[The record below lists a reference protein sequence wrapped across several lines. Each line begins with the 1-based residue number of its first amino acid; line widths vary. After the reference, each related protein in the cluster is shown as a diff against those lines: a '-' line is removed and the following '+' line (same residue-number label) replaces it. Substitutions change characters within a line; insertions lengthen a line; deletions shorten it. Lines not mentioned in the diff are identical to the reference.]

1 LQDGHSYLAAI
12 EILLGVAQLTSGL
25 LLRWKLQM
33 FVGLGWWVAAVVSIF
48 TQSTMG
54 LLVPFVAAT
63 IVLQIGFGA
72 YLMVCE
78 ARDKARLRTGQVA
91 HA

>member
-1 LQDGHSYLAAI
+1 
-12 EILLGVAQLTSGL
+12 
-25 LLRWKLQM
+25 
-33 FVGLGWWVAAVVSIF
+33 
-48 TQSTMG
+48 MG